1 MSGILAVVRL
11 RLACLLALAAV
22 LGAGAATSSAGSQ
35 AGRAA
40 PRITI
45 VADSVGGA
53 LVWMGE
59 ARAIIERG
67 IDLDLEIATCR
78 KIASIGCVYQGGRPE
93 SALEVIRT
101 RPAALGRVVVIKV
114 GYNDLAVD
122 YPDAI
127 DRVMRALEARG
138 VERVVWV
145 TLREVRENYA
155 EMNDAIARAAKRWP
169 TLQVADWSAAGKG
182 HEEWFSDGV
191 HMSLEGGEAFARF
204 LRPIVLGACGAPCG
218 PDGDLLVVSSGKL
231 LGARQGIPFTARLV
245 ARGGTAPYRFAV
257 QGLPRPLRLTTAGVV
272 TGRPRSSG
280 RFRLVVSVTDAA
292 GVRNQG
298 VVLLPVAPRR

>member
-1 MSGILAVVRL
+1 MSGILVGVRT
-11 RLACLLALAAV
+11 RLACLLVLAAA
-22 LGAGAATSSAGSQ
+22 LSAGAATSSVGSSAG
-35 AGRAA
+35 AAA
-40 PRITI
+40 PRVTI

-59 ARAIIERG
+59 ARAILERG
-67 IDLDLEIATCR
+67 IDLDLEIAACR
-78 KIASIGCVYQGGRPE
+78 KIASIGCVYRGGRPP
-93 SALEVIRT
+93 SALDVIRT

-127 DRVMRALEARG
+127 DRVLRALEARG

-145 TLREVRENYA
+145 TLREVRESYA
-155 EMNDAIARAAKRWP
+155 AMNAAIVRAAKRWP
-169 TLQVADWSAAGKG
+169 GLRVADWSAAGKG

-204 LRPIVLGACGAPCG
+204 LRPIVLDACGAPCG
-218 PDGDLLVVSSGKL
+218 PDGDLLVVSSAKL
-231 LGARQGIPFTARLV
+231 VGARQGIPFTARLG
-245 ARGGTAPYRFAV
+245 ARGGTGPYRFVV
-257 QGLPRPLRLTTAGVV
+257 QGLPRPLRVTAAGLV

-280 RFRLVVSVTDAA
+280 RFRLIVSVTDAA
-292 GVRNQG
+292 GIRNQG